1 MDLVTLALALKN
13 GGGGGGGAG
22 APLIV
27 PGELTTID
35 GRAAVE
41 IETDLA
47 DIYAA
52 AVAGRAV
59 LLEWNDDGDATRL
72 LLVTREYDDGAYS
85 LTFGSALFVNDMPAI
100 ISVSF
105 NNETEGFL
113 DVELM
118 TDAKYDI
125 EIVYE
130 AQYDLWEASEF
141 DIDALNA
148 LEMPV
153 RVRAV
158 KVYGDQEN
166 YFVWK
171 VIRGSILVEVIL
183 INMDPDADAAD
194 QVIQLEVYP
203 DGRVIRR

>member
-13 GGGGGGGAG
+13 GEGGAG

-52 AVAGRAV
+52 AAAGRAV

-72 LLVTREYDDGAYS
+72 FLVNREYDDGAYS
-85 LTFGSALFVNDMPAI
+85 LTFGAAVFVNGIPAI

-125 EIVYE
+125 EIVYD
-130 AQYDLWEASEF
+130 AQNDLWEASEF

-148 LEMPV
+148 SAMPV

-171 VIRGSILVEVIL
+171 VALSSILVEVIL

>member
-13 GGGGGGGAG
+13 GGGGAG

-85 LTFGSALFVNDMPAI
+85 LTFGAALFVNGIPAI

-148 LEMPV
+148 SAMPV

-171 VIRGSILVEVIL
+171 VALSSILVEVIL

>member
-13 GGGGGGGAG
+13 GGGGAG

-52 AVAGRAV
+52 AAAGRAV
-59 LLEWNDDGDATRL
+59 FLEWNDDGDATRL

-85 LTFGSALFVNDMPAI
+85 LTFGAALFVNGIPAI

-148 LEMPV
+148 SAMPV

-171 VIRGSILVEVIL
+171 VALSSILVEVIL

>member
-13 GGGGGGGAG
+13 GEGGAG

-52 AVAGRAV
+52 AAAGRAV
-59 LLEWNDDGDATRL
+59 FLEWNDDGDATRL

-85 LTFGSALFVNDMPAI
+85 LTFGAALFVNGIPAI

-148 LEMPV
+148 SAMPV

-171 VIRGSILVEVIL
+171 VALSSILVEVIL

-203 DGRVIRR
+203 DGRVIRP